1 MCFAKARQAG
11 TTIYTQKLYE
21 WRLKNMGMGKN
32 NIMVDLETM
41 GNRGNAAIVSIG
53 AVRFDPTGLK
63 EEFYK
68 VIDLDSS
75 VMAGMDIDVS
85 TVSWWLRQGA
95 EARKIF
101 TDVGV
106 TSLKAALVDFK
117 IFIGKGAEVWGN
129 GADFDNVI
137 LKSAYDAVELPLPWQ
152 YWNNR
157 CYRTMKGL
165 YKQVKL
171 DRTGTHHNALD
182 DAKTQAEHLI
192 RIFKYLEKDVG
203 KLIPCTG

>member
-1 MCFAKARQAG
+1 MCFTKLRKAG
-11 TTIYTQKLYE
+11 TTVYTQKLYE
-21 WRLKNMGMGKN
+21 WRLKNMGKN

-53 AVRFDPTGLK
+53 AVRFDKDGLH

-68 VIDLDSS
+68 VVDLDSS

-85 TVSWWLRQGA
+85 TISWWLAQGP
-95 EARKIF
+95 EAQKIF
-101 TDVGV
+101 SSSTPK
-106 TSLKAALVDFK
+106 TSLKAALTDFAA
-117 IFIGKGAEVWGN
+117 FIRTGAEVWGN

-137 LKSAYDAVELPLPWQ
+137 LKSAYNAIGMTLPWK

-165 YKQVKL
+165 YKQVSLK
-171 DRTGTHHNALD
+171 RTGTHHNALD

-192 RIFKYLEKDVG
+192 RIFEHSRKEAS
-203 KLIPCTG
+203 